1 MEGSD
6 KITVFDRIDNIQTR
20 TNEGLMSTERIT
32 QNINEVTDKVLEL
45 ANIREKRKAF
55 EAMAKVA
62 SQKIKEDAA
71 IKNHLITQTAKK
83 HNKLMNSAE
92 KVLDEGLTKNNTELI
107 VKALDVLVHASGQS
121 IAEEVSKVDS
131 ISKNVIEQSLLD
143 DDKSLPWADL

>member
-1 MEGSD
+1 
-6 KITVFDRIDNIQTR
+6 
-20 TNEGLMSTERIT
+20 
-32 QNINEVTDKVLEL
+32 
-45 ANIREKRKAF
+45 
-55 EAMAKVA
+55 
-62 SQKIKEDAA
+62 
-71 IKNHLITQTAKK
+71 
-83 HNKLMNSAE
+83 MNSAE